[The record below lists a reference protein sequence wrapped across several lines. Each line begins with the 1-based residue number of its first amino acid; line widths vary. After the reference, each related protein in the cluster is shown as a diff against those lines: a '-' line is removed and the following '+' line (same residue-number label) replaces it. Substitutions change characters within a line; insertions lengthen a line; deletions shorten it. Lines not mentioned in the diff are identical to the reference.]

1 MRISTLV
8 TVANATNANELTLG
22 YEKRTKEFLMTVLEV
37 ILRVNKN
44 QKRLNQSRES
54 EMYQLT
60 VKWGLELIPHYA
72 IDQKQC

>member
-8 TVANATNANELTLG
+8 TVANATSANELTLG

-44 QKRLNQSRES
+44 GKRLNQSRKS

-60 VKWGLELIPHYA
+60 VKWGLKLTPHHT
-72 IDQKQC
+72 IDKKQC

>member
-1 MRISTLV
+1 
-8 TVANATNANELTLG
+8 
-22 YEKRTKEFLMTVLEV
+22 MTVLEV